1 MLSNTA
7 CSAHN
12 CSSRRPH
19 FQAAAKLIQLQAKSS
34 VQMRLQSDVMSMRSS
49 ESSTCICFK
58 QGTAYSC
65 LFYLLKHKLHLSC
78 RKQPLT
84 YTQSRLC
91 FVLTLCFRRN
101 GELIDATRKGN
112 DARFIN
118 HSCEPN
124 CQAEYWTVEGR
135 ECVGI
140 FTIQTIK
147 VGEEI
152 TYDYHSI
159 CAGEPVVT

>member
-1 MLSNTA
+1 M
-7 CSAHN
+7 
-12 CSSRRPH
+12 
-19 FQAAAKLIQLQAKSS
+19 
-34 VQMRLQSDVMSMRSS
+34 
-49 ESSTCICFK
+49 
-58 QGTAYSC
+58 
-65 LFYLLKHKLHLSC
+65 
-78 RKQPLT
+78 
-84 YTQSRLC
+84 
-91 FVLTLCFRRN
+91 CFRRN
-101 GELIDATRKGN
+101 GALIDATRKGN

-147 VGEEI
+147 AGEEI

-159 CAGEPVVT
+159 CAGEPVVM